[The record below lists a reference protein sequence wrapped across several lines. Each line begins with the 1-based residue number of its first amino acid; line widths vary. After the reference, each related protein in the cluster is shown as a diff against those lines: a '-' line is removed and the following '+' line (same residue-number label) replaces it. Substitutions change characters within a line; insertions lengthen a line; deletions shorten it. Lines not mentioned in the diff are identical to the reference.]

1 MTDTNAAPAR
11 AGTNTL
17 ALILLTAGNF
27 VIGTGVLAPAAMM
40 NDLVAAFSRGPEVIG
55 TLITWGALVLFV
67 GAPTLAF
74 LTNKVDRRVLLV
86 ACMVVYAIGH
96 IASSFAQTFDQLMG
110 CRLAMIAGAA
120 VFTPQAATTVGLLVP
135 PEKRAS
141 SVTLVFLGWSIAS
154 AFGVP
159 MLSLTAAHAGWHM
172 AYLVLGIVAVL
183 VGIGIVFT
191 LPGGLRAPLMDAA
204 AWRRVFTKAPILLI
218 LLVTCI
224 TVTGQFIVFPY
235 LAAEMKR
242 AAGAG
247 PETVA
252 ALLGLYGVSGII
264 GGIVMSRLVT
274 RIGPNIGALIC
285 QCSIV
290 LGLLIWALTPHTI
303 GFAALAITVWGLAF
317 AVGTSLQQTRLINV
331 APELASASVALN
343 TSVLYLGQAFGGA
356 MGGALIAS
364 DRYALMGW
372 AGAGFVTIA
381 ALLSYYATRRYQ
393 A

>member
-1 MTDTNAAPAR
+1 
-11 AGTNTL
+11 
-17 ALILLTAGNF
+17 
-27 VIGTGVLAPAAMM
+27 
-40 NDLVAAFSRGPEVIG
+40 
-55 TLITWGALVLFV
+55 
-67 GAPTLAF
+67 
-74 LTNKVDRRVLLV
+74 
-86 ACMVVYAIGH
+86 
-96 IASSFAQTFDQLMG
+96 
-110 CRLAMIAGAA
+110 
-120 VFTPQAATTVGLLVP
+120 
-135 PEKRAS
+135 
-141 SVTLVFLGWSIAS
+141 
-154 AFGVP
+154 
-159 MLSLTAAHAGWHM
+159 
-172 AYLVLGIVAVL
+172 
-183 VGIGIVFT
+183 
-191 LPGGLRAPLMDAA
+191 
-204 AWRRVFTKAPILLI
+204 
-218 LLVTCI
+218 VTCI